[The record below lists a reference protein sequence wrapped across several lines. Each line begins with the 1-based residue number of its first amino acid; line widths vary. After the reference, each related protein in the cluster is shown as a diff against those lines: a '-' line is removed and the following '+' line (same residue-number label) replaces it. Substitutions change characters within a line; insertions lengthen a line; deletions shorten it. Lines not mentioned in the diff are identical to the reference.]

1 MQSAKDR
8 NSRDGA
14 DRRRRA
20 EILPILVQGE
30 MRPDLVVVRSVSLE
44 DMAQLNF
51 AEHDKVVKGF
61 ATYRPD
67 VTAQRSRSATGE
79 PGAVGRS
86 RIPIARMR
94 RAYVGPKAPS
104 RSRIR

>member
-67 VTAQRSRSATGE
+67 E
-79 PGAVGRS
+79 PLNVAVL
-86 RIPIARMR
+86 P
-94 RAYVGPKAPS
+94 RASLV
-104 RSRIR
+104 R

>member
-14 DRRRRA
+14 VGEGRRKSGA
-20 EILPILVQGE
+20 FLVQGE

-44 DMAQLNF
+44 DMAQVSF
-51 AEHDKVVKGF
+51 AEYDAVVKGF

-67 VTAQRSRSATGE
+67 E
-79 PGAVGRS
+79 PLNVQEA
-86 RIPIARMR
+86 
-94 RAYVGPKAPS
+94 
-104 RSRIR
+104 